1 MSFNIKL
8 PLGMV
13 ANDACNIRKLKK
25 MWISNHPQE
34 EDLAKF
40 GYRSKYIYIY
50 IYIIFFYF
58 LFLFFETPIHTSNMQ
73 EHVD

>member
-1 MSFNIKL
+1 
-8 PLGMV
+8 
-13 ANDACNIRKLKK
+13 